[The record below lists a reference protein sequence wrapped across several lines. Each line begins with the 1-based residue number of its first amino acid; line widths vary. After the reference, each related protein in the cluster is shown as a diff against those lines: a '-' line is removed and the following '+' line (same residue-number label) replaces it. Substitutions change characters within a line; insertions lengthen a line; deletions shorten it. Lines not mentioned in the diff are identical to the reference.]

1 MLNGNEFYCNKVNPN
16 LNYGVSDL
24 SRRKK
29 NENYCMAAAR
39 KSIEWSDVEIK
50 QIQTVLLEK
59 EKLMFKNMPVF
70 FFHISIVKKLF
81 ITLERF

>member
-1 MLNGNEFYCNKVNPN
+1 
-16 LNYGVSDL
+16 
-24 SRRKK
+24 
-29 NENYCMAAAR
+29 MAAAR